1 MGAFAISSVGG
12 VQVYG
17 RELTVF
23 VVLWLTEQ
31 RRVVLFRL
39 QVVPMGI
46 GLGFFFFFS
55 FNRRAI
61 SALVLLL
68 GQTSRYTEQ

>member
-12 VQVYG
+12 LQVYG

-31 RRVVLFRL
+31 RRVVLFCL

-46 GLGFFFFFS
+46 GLGFFFFF